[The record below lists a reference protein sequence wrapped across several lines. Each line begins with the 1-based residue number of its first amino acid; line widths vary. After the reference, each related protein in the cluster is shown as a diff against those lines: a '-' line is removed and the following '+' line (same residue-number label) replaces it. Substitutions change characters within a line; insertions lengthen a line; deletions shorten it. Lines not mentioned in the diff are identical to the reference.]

1 MVLNYRGGVAV
12 RNINDIDLKQVIEDL
27 TGERFNREKKIHS
40 PFKQENT
47 PSFTIYFDSNSNK
60 YKFKDFS
67 TGKQGDGLDFVMQY
81 KNCSYKEARSYLG
94 LEVEKAENE
103 LWEDKIRSYIDW
115 QLQDIRRGYTLLGI
129 FTFVDE
135 NNKPIYAKAKFLKP
149 DGKKE
154 TPYYCIENGKVTNK
168 RGTNEVPYNYYN
180 LLKGIAEDKTI
191 IFVEGEKDANT
202 INNILKNKTFVA
214 SSLKGV
220 KNFEKLKSNEFMKIY
235 VIGDTGEAG
244 QRYIQDIKKEFFDKC
259 SKFKI
264 INLPGIKSLGD
275 NKDVTDWLEA
285 GHNKNDLFNA
295 FDRSLDLRDK
305 SQLQQDYGGVY
316 KFQYDKSGENPR
328 KVYITDFQIL
338 EAKTLINVEAD
349 FEDIALTVKSRIDGK
364 IYPKTDSSTV
374 LNDLRSF
381 RNFLGAKLNFKG
393 EKKDLN
399 TFREWLSNYFFLE
412 DEEVYQGVRFSCI
425 NGKMALTC
433 ADGTIFIDGIDTSAF
448 ADGTKI
454 KLTEVEKIETSELLE
469 LKKRLFRFLSA
480 EKSISIVGTI
490 INNLAVYQNMAIDE
504 KLHHLFITGES
515 ESGKSTILE
524 RIIAPILNYPAKEKI
539 SVSSAKPFGF
549 SGSLCLGNYPLI
561 CDEFKPS
568 KWNQYKTDEVCNTMR
583 DAYDRTPMPRGDK
596 SFKIKNFIPERPII
610 MAGEESYPDQETALI
625 TRSCI
630 VYISKNERTEENSTA
645 TFWLIEHK
653 DILNKFGRSL
663 IDEVLNMSV
672 EQYKDIRK
680 SLGTKFDILKGR
692 AFDTALNI
700 ACGIEILNILLERHG
715 LNIIENYEQH
725 IIKNIQDEVLDG
737 GKEAKS
743 TVEQML
749 ILYSQMIED
758 KNTCVQETIIQDRKE
773 DGFYIRTTQLLN
785 EIFRFQ
791 KEYGSADIKPLKL
804 KDFRKQAIK
813 AGYILIKNAKQLRIG
828 TDNPVWYDL
837 YDKEKLKELNVTRIV
852 EPDLIEE
859 AVTKA
864 EQKFLDSAF
873 PKK

>member
-275 NKDVTDWLEA
+275 NKDVTDWLES

-412 DEEVYQGVRFSCI
+412 EE
-425 NGKMALTC
+425 
-433 ADGTIFIDGIDTSAF
+433 
-448 ADGTKI
+448 
-454 KLTEVEKIETSELLE
+454 EEK
-469 LKKRLFRFLSA
+469 K
-480 EKSISIVGTI
+480 
-490 INNLAVYQNMAIDE
+490 
-504 KLHHLFITGES
+504 
-515 ESGKSTILE
+515 
-524 RIIAPILNYPAKEKI
+524 
-539 SVSSAKPFGF
+539 
-549 SGSLCLGNYPLI
+549 
-561 CDEFKPS
+561 
-568 KWNQYKTDEVCNTMR
+568 
-583 DAYDRTPMPRGDK
+583 
-596 SFKIKNFIPERPII
+596 
-610 MAGEESYPDQETALI
+610 
-625 TRSCI
+625 
-630 VYISKNERTEENSTA
+630 
-645 TFWLIEHK
+645 
-653 DILNKFGRSL
+653 
-663 IDEVLNMSV
+663 
-672 EQYKDIRK
+672 
-680 SLGTKFDILKGR
+680 
-692 AFDTALNI
+692 
-700 ACGIEILNILLERHG
+700 
-715 LNIIENYEQH
+715 
-725 IIKNIQDEVLDG
+725 
-737 GKEAKS
+737 
-743 TVEQML
+743 
-749 ILYSQMIED
+749 
-758 KNTCVQETIIQDRKE
+758 
-773 DGFYIRTTQLLN
+773 
-785 EIFRFQ
+785 
-791 KEYGSADIKPLKL
+791 
-804 KDFRKQAIK
+804 
-813 AGYILIKNAKQLRIG
+813 
-828 TDNPVWYDL
+828 
-837 YDKEKLKELNVTRIV
+837 
-852 EPDLIEE
+852 
-859 AVTKA
+859 
-864 EQKFLDSAF
+864 
-873 PKK
+873 